1 MKVQEAIEKI
11 NGEGFYSVFEA
22 EEVLDRDA
30 KLVKSNLGIDEY
42 RWYTIS
48 TNVYQLEDGYIG
60 ITGVTSL
67 KSEAMMFS
75 DCDVITQAE
84 EYEEFT
90 TISYRLKK

>member
-1 MKVQEAIEKI
+1 MKVQKAIKKI
-11 NGEGFYSVFEA
+11 EEGCFYSVFDA
-22 EEVLDRDA
+22 EEVLGKDA
-30 KLVKSNLGIDEY
+30 KLIKSNLDIDEH

-48 TNVYQLEDGYIG
+48 TKVYQLEDGYIG

-90 TISYRLKK
+90 TISYRRKK

>member
-22 EEVLDRDA
+22 EELLDRDA

-48 TNVYQLEDGYIG
+48 TKVYQLEDGYIG

-90 TISYRLKK
+90 TISYRRKK

>member
-11 NGEGFYSVFEA
+11 NGKGFYSVFEA

-48 TNVYQLEDGYIG
+48 TKVYQLEDGFIG

-67 KSEAMMFS
+67 KSETMMFS
-75 DCDVITQAE
+75 DCDVFTLAE

-90 TISYRLKK
+90 TISYRRKK

>member
-11 NGEGFYSVFEA
+11 NGKGFYSVFEA
-22 EEVLDRDA
+22 EEVLDIDA
-30 KLVKSNLGIDEY
+30 KLVKSNIGIDEH

-48 TNVYQLEDGYIG
+48 TKVYQLEDGYIG

-67 KSEAMMFS
+67 NSEAMTFS
-75 DCDVITQAE
+75 DCNVITQAE

-90 TISYRLKK
+90 TISYRRKK

>member
-48 TNVYQLEDGYIG
+48 TKVYQLEDGYIG

-90 TISYRLKK
+90 TISYRRKK

>member
-30 KLVKSNLGIDEY
+30 KLVKSNIGIDEH

-48 TNVYQLEDGYIG
+48 TKVYQLEDGYIG

-67 KSEAMMFS
+67 NSEAMTFS
-75 DCDVITQAE
+75 DCNVITQGE

-90 TISYRLKK
+90 TISYRRKK

>member
-30 KLVKSNLGIDEY
+30 KLVKSNIGIDKH

-48 TNVYQLEDGYIG
+48 TKVYQLEDGYIG

-67 KSEAMMFS
+67 ISEAMTFS
-75 DCDVITQAE
+75 DCNVITQAE

-90 TISYRLKK
+90 TISYRRKK

>member
-1 MKVQEAIEKI
+1 MKVQKAIKKI
-11 NGEGFYSVFEA
+11 EEGRFYSVFEA
-22 EEVLDRDA
+22 EELLDGDA
-30 KLVKSNLGIDEY
+30 KLVKSDLGIDER
-42 RWYTIS
+42 RWYIIS
-48 TNVYQLEDGYIG
+48 TKVYQLEDGYIG

-90 TISYRLKK
+90 TISYRCKK

>member
-22 EEVLDRDA
+22 EEVLGGDA

-48 TNVYQLEDGYIG
+48 TKVYQLEDGYIG

-67 KSEAMMFS
+67 KSETMMFS

-90 TISYRLKK
+90 TISYRRKK

>member
-11 NGEGFYSVFEA
+11 NGEIFYSVFEA
-22 EEVLDRDA
+22 EEVLDRNA
-30 KLVKSNLGIDEY
+30 KLVKSNIGIDEL

-48 TNVYQLEDGYIG
+48 TKVYQLEDGYIG

-67 KSEAMMFS
+67 NSEVMTFS
-75 DCDVITQAE
+75 DCNVITQAE

-90 TISYRLKK
+90 TISYRRKK

>member
-1 MKVQEAIEKI
+1 MKVQEAIKKI

-48 TNVYQLEDGYIG
+48 TKVYQLEDGYIG

-90 TISYRLKK
+90 TISYRRKK

>member
-48 TNVYQLEDGYIG
+48 TKVYQLEDGFIG

-90 TISYRLKK
+90 TISYRRKK

>member
-48 TNVYQLEDGYIG
+48 TKVYQLEDGYIG
-60 ITGVTSL
+60 ITGITSL

-90 TISYRLKK
+90 TISYRRKK

>member
-1 MKVQEAIEKI
+1 MKVQEAILKI
-11 NGEGFYSVFEA
+11 EEGYFNSVFDA
-22 EEVLDRDA
+22 EEVLGKDA
-30 KLVKSNLGIDEY
+30 KLVKSNLDIDEH

-48 TNVYQLEDGYIG
+48 TKVYQLEDGYIG

-67 KSEAMMFS
+67 NSEGMMFS

-90 TISYRLKK
+90 TISYRRKK

>member
-11 NGEGFYSVFEA
+11 NGVGFYSVFEA
-22 EEVLDRDA
+22 EGVLDRDA

-48 TNVYQLEDGYIG
+48 TKVYQLEDGYIG

-90 TISYRLKK
+90 TISYRRKK

>member
-30 KLVKSNLGIDEY
+30 KLVKSNIGIDEH
-42 RWYTIS
+42 RWYKIS
-48 TNVYQLEDGYIG
+48 TKVYQLEDGYIG

-67 KSEAMMFS
+67 NSEAMTFS
-75 DCDVITQAE
+75 DCNVITQAE

-90 TISYRLKK
+90 TISYRRKK

>member
-1 MKVQEAIEKI
+1 MKVQKAIEKI
-11 NGEGFYSVFEA
+11 NGEGFYSVFDA
-22 EEVLDRDA
+22 EEVLGKDA
-30 KLVKSNLGIDEY
+30 KLVKSNLGIDEH

-48 TNVYQLEDGYIG
+48 TKVYQLEDGYIG

-90 TISYRLKK
+90 TISYRRKK

>member
-1 MKVQEAIEKI
+1 MKVQEAIWKI

-22 EEVLDRDA
+22 EELLDRDS
-30 KLVKSNLGIDEY
+30 KLVKSNLGIDEH

-48 TNVYQLEDGYIG
+48 TKVYQLEDGYIG

-90 TISYRLKK
+90 TISYRRKK

>member
-30 KLVKSNLGIDEY
+30 KLVKSNLGIDEH

-90 TISYRLKK
+90 TISYRRKK

>member
-1 MKVQEAIEKI
+1 MKVQEAILKI
-11 NGEGFYSVFEA
+11 EEGYFNSVFDA
-22 EEVLDRDA
+22 EEVLGKDA
-30 KLVKSNLGIDEY
+30 KLVKSNLDIDEH

-48 TNVYQLEDGYIG
+48 TKVYQLEDGYIG

-90 TISYRLKK
+90 TISYRRKK

>member
-1 MKVQEAIEKI
+1 MKVQKAIKKI
-11 NGEGFYSVFEA
+11 EEGYFYSVFDA
-22 EEVLDRDA
+22 EEVLGKDA
-30 KLVKSNLGIDEY
+30 KLVKSNLDIDEH

-48 TNVYQLEDGYIG
+48 TKVYQLEDGYIG

-90 TISYRLKK
+90 TISYRRKK

>member
-1 MKVQEAIEKI
+1 MKVQEAIKKI

-22 EEVLDRDA
+22 EELLDRDA

-48 TNVYQLEDGYIG
+48 TKVYQLEDGYIG
-60 ITGVTSL
+60 ISGVTSL

-90 TISYRLKK
+90 TISYRRKK

>member
-11 NGEGFYSVFEA
+11 NGKGFYSVFEA
-22 EEVLDRDA
+22 EEVLDGDA

-48 TNVYQLEDGYIG
+48 TKVYQLEDGYIG

-90 TISYRLKK
+90 TISYRRKK

>member
-30 KLVKSNLGIDEY
+30 KLVKSNLGIDER

-48 TNVYQLEDGYIG
+48 TKVYQLEDGYIG

-67 KSEAMMFS
+67 KPGVMMFS

-90 TISYRLKK
+90 TISYRRKK

>member
-11 NGEGFYSVFEA
+11 NGEGFYSIFEA
-22 EEVLDRDA
+22 EELLDRDA

-48 TNVYQLEDGYIG
+48 TKVYQLEDGYIG

-90 TISYRLKK
+90 TISYRRKK

>member
-30 KLVKSNLGIDEY
+30 KLVKSNLGIDEH

-48 TNVYQLEDGYIG
+48 TKVYQLEDGYIG

-84 EYEEFT
+84 EYKEFT
-90 TISYRLKK
+90 TISYRRKK

>member
-1 MKVQEAIEKI
+1 M
-11 NGEGFYSVFEA
+11 FEA

-42 RWYTIS
+42 KWYTIS
-48 TNVYQLEDGYIG
+48 TKVYQLEDGFIG

-75 DCDVITQAE
+75 DCDVIT
-84 EYEEFT
+84 
-90 TISYRLKK
+90 

>member
-1 MKVQEAIEKI
+1 MKVQEAIEEI

-30 KLVKSNLGIDEY
+30 KLVKSNLGIDEH

-48 TNVYQLEDGYIG
+48 TKVYQLEDGYIG

-67 KSEAMMFS
+67 NSEAMMFS
-75 DCDVITQAE
+75 DCDVFTQAE

-90 TISYRLKK
+90 TISYRCKK

>member
-11 NGEGFYSVFEA
+11 NGKGFYSVFEA

-30 KLVKSNLGIDEY
+30 KLVKSNIGIDEH

-48 TNVYQLEDGYIG
+48 TKVYQLEEGYIG

-67 KSEAMMFS
+67 NSEEMTFS
-75 DCDVITQAE
+75 DCNVITQAE

-90 TISYRLKK
+90 TISYRRKK

>member
-1 MKVQEAIEKI
+1 MKVQEAIKKI

-22 EEVLDRDA
+22 EELLDRDA
-30 KLVKSNLGIDEY
+30 KLVKSNLGIDEH

-48 TNVYQLEDGYIG
+48 TKVYQLEDGYIG

-90 TISYRLKK
+90 TISYRRKK